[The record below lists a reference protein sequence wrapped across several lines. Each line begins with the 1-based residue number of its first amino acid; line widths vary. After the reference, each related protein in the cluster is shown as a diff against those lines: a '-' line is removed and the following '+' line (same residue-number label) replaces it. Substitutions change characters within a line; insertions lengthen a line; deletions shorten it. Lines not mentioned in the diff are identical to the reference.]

1 MSMSQTRK
9 IRHLLPFVL
18 LFYVFLIS
26 YWSNYCCFY
35 SLSIKFISF
44 FFLSSHYL
52 SLDFH
57 MILFGQMH
65 FCFQLLFSYP
75 WALTL
80 PIHNKYD
87 DPINLKMQTFPSC
100 LTHHSYFFTCLFH
113 CCSVTESCLSEAP
126 WTAACQP
133 SLSFTV
139 SLSFLKLLDCK
150 EILPV
155 HSKGNQ
161 SWIFI
166 GKTDAEVEA
175 PIFWPPDA
183 KSWFIWKDPDAGKV
197 WGWEEKGMAEDEMVG
212 WHQQLNG
219 HGFGWTQGVGDGQG
233 GLACCGSWGRKEL
246 DMTERLNWT
255 ELILCY
261 ATWPSHSLSYTSSL
275 ALGLSQYQGLFQWV
289 SSLHQVAK
297 VLGSF
302 SISSSNEYSGLISF
316 RVEWFELLA
325 VWGTLKEFSPAPPF
339 KSISSLVLSL
349 LYAPTFTSIHHYWK
363 SHSFDYTDLCWQ
375 SDVSA
380 FKYTV

>member
-126 WTAACQP
+126 
-133 SLSFTV
+133 
-139 SLSFLKLLDCK
+139 
-150 EILPV
+150 
-155 HSKGNQ
+155 
-161 SWIFI
+161 
-166 GKTDAEVEA
+166 
-175 PIFWPPDA
+175 
-183 KSWFIWKDPDAGKV
+183 
-197 WGWEEKGMAEDEMVG
+197 
-212 WHQQLNG
+212 
-219 HGFGWTQGVGDGQG
+219 
-233 GLACCGSWGRKEL
+233 
-246 DMTERLNWT
+246 
-255 ELILCY
+255 
-261 ATWPSHSLSYTSSL
+261 
-275 ALGLSQYQGLFQWV
+275 
-289 SSLHQVAK
+289 
-297 VLGSF
+297 
-302 SISSSNEYSGLISF
+302 
-316 RVEWFELLA
+316 
-325 VWGTLKEFSPAPPF
+325 
-339 KSISSLVLSL
+339 
-349 LYAPTFTSIHHYWK
+349 
-363 SHSFDYTDLCWQ
+363 
-375 SDVSA
+375 
-380 FKYTV
+380 